1 MRRIFSIIGII
12 ILMIAAAAGAYLY
25 QQQRINSLESDR
37 DSLSRELQ
45 IARAENDR
53 QRNNSENNQQKST
66 TYTSEK
72 GVTVEVSTPER
83 DSEVSSPLNVAGKVP
98 GSWSFEAQFAIRLLD
113 KDGQIITEKPVT
125 LQGDWTTDSL
135 VPFSTT
141 LTYDNQPDD
150 KGLLVL
156 VKANP
161 SGLAENDDKVT
172 IPVEF

>member
-25 QQQRINSLESDR
+25 QQQRINSLESDK
-37 DSLSRELQ
+37 DSLTRELQ
-45 IARAENDR
+45 SARDENDR
-53 QRNNSENNQQKST
+53 QQASNSDDSQRST

-98 GSWSFEAQFAIRLLD
+98 GSWSHEANFAIRLLD
-113 KDGQIITEKPVT
+113 KNGQIIAEEPVT
-125 LQGDWTTDSL
+125 LQGDWMTDDL

-150 KGLLVL
+150 DGSLVL

-161 SGLAENDDKVT
+161 SGLAENDDKVI
-172 IPVEF
+172 IPVDF